1 MSAAAIVEDMRGV
14 DPVGYIRAVGLR
26 PEDSYG
32 FLPID
37 LDEGTSWFFLYRDSP
52 EYEERRPALPGAEQ
66 IRNFGAFDVL
76 GGQGAPETNTL
87 EQLPA
92 GMAGG
97 LGDMIAQAQQMQQQ
111 WAGQGVA
118 GGPDEPP
125 EERVKRLDA
134 LKEAGAINKKEYDD
148 LVAEIHGG
156 SAGTLPGGAE
166 AATAEPNAPQIVSQ
180 RLYPG
185 LRMRSSTRQ
194 LNHFLPEY
202 RELLGLCSEDVYG
215 VFPMGTRIS
224 SSGDSSETEWD
235 DFWIVYRDRPE
246 YEAGRE
252 AWAKE
257 MNKKGR
263 WPAAELAPG
272 VAGPG
277 SAAYDRAKV
286 KVEKDRWPREKVV
299 MRKQG
304 TDLGDALR
312 EKISKWG
319 YEPEDSLGFCPD
331 FDNSAIYFAW
341 RKA

>member
-1 MSAAAIVEDMRGV
+1 MAATAIVEDMRAV

-37 LDEGTSWFFLYRDSP
+37 LNEGTSHFFLYRERP
-52 EYEERRPALPGAEQ
+52 EYEERRAALPGATE
-66 IRNFGAFDVL
+66 IKNFGMFEIDS
-76 GGQGAPETNTL
+76 GAPQTMTM
-87 EQLPA
+87 EQLPE
-92 GMAGG
+92 GMASG
-97 LGDMIAQAQQMQQQ
+97 LGDVIAQAQQMQQQ

-125 EERVKRLDA
+125 ETRIARLDA
-134 LKEAGAINKKEYDD
+134 LKESGAINGREYDE
-148 LVAEIHGG
+148 LVSQIQGG
-156 SAGTLPGGAE
+156 SAGPTPGGAS
-166 AATAEPNAPQIVSQ
+166 AAPAAKDAPPIVSQ

-194 LNHFLPEY
+194 LNHFIPKY
-202 RELLGLCSEDVYG
+202 REALGLCSEDVYG

-224 SSGDSSETEWD
+224 SSAESSETEWD

-246 YEAGRE
+246 YEQGRE

-263 WPAAELAPG
+263 WPAAEISPG

-277 SAAYDRAKV
+277 SAVFDKAKV

-304 TDLGDALR
+304 TDLADELR
-312 EKISKWG
+312 KKIAKWG

-331 FDNSAIYFAW
+331 FDHSAIYFAW

>member
-1 MSAAAIVEDMRGV
+1 MATAPVVEDMRGV

-37 LDEGTSWFFLYRDSP
+37 LHESTSYFFLYRDRP
-52 EYEERRPALPGAEQ
+52 EFEERRPALPGPTE
-66 IRNFGAFDVL
+66 IKSFGMFEVVD
-76 GGQGAPETNTL
+76 QGPQTMSM
-87 EQLPA
+87 EQLPE
-92 GMAGG
+92 GMASG

-111 WAGQGVA
+111 WAGQGVP
-118 GGPDEPP
+118 GGPDEPA
-125 EERVKRLDA
+125 EARIARLDA
-134 LKEAGAINKKEYDD
+134 LKQSGAINQKEYDE
-148 LVAEIHGG
+148 LVSDIQGG
-156 SAGTLPGGAE
+156 SAGPLPGGAD
-166 AATAEPNAPQIVSQ
+166 AAVAASDAPPIVSQ

-194 LNHFLPEY
+194 LNHFLPDY

-215 VFPMGTRIS
+215 VFPMGTRTSTTGES
-224 SSGDSSETEWD
+224 SSTEWD

-263 WPAAELAPG
+263 WPAAEISPG
-272 VAGPG
+272 VAEPG
-277 SAAYDRAKV
+277 GAAFDGAKL

-304 TDLGDALR
+304 TDLGDELR
-312 EKISKWG
+312 KKIGKWG

-331 FDNSAIYFAW
+331 FDNS
-341 RKA
+341 